1 MSFFYTCND
10 DECNVSTCTA
20 YFSPEYAIHQQVSN
34 RQYSVLSNQC
44 TEILNSL
51 SAVTLNGFFFI
62 TEWLGGCSRTRHTV
76 FPKQGNFIFLCKF
89 VLFICQ
95 IKMILG
101 KKKKSISKV
110 LECKYLYIKKLLRRN
125 CSISKKIRR
134 LLVVALASDMRN
146 PTQNNCVHC
155 EVTG

>member
-101 KKKKSISKV
+101 KKNQFLKFQNANIFTLRNCCVETVLSAKKS
-110 LECKYLYIKKLLRRN
+110 EDYQWQLL
-125 CSISKKIRR
+125 
-134 LLVVALASDMRN
+134 LA
-146 PTQNNCVHC
+146 T
-155 EVTG
+155 

>member
-1 MSFFYTCND
+1 
-10 DECNVSTCTA
+10 
-20 YFSPEYAIHQQVSN
+20 
-34 RQYSVLSNQC
+34 
-44 TEILNSL
+44 
-51 SAVTLNGFFFI
+51 
-62 TEWLGGCSRTRHTV
+62 
-76 FPKQGNFIFLCKF
+76 
-89 VLFICQ
+89 
-95 IKMILG
+95 MILG

-146 PTQNNCVHC
+146 PTQNNCVPC